1 MLFLVMTEKDYAA
14 LQFVEDQQRE
24 NRMMVSLWRYTEIVQ
39 TEQKM
44 LVQNC
49 MVLVCELQK
58 IWDIDELLHILW
70 QANTEQV

>member
-1 MLFLVMTEKDYAA
+1 MQFLVMTEKDYAA

-49 MVLVCELQK
+49 MVLVCGLQK